1 VVEGSPRLLLALAPV
16 PSTARRKSQTEW
28 EGGRK
33 KEKKEEKKGRR
44 EEKSKQLGREWGR
57 RKE

>member
-1 VVEGSPRLLLALAPV
+1 LALAPV

-33 KEKKEEKKGRR
+33 KEKKGRR